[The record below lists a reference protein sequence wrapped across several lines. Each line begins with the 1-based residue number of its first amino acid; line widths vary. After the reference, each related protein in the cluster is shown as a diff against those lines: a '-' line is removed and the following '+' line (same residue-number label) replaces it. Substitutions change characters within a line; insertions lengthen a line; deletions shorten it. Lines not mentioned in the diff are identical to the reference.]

1 MKSKRKLNNSH
12 DTPEINPANS
22 AAAFWG
28 LPAEGNAPPMEE
40 LERIHHYLYEQ
51 YKANRYGSP
60 LKERLKNT
68 YYRLKPLLPRSF
80 QIAMRTHWRKQ
91 VQDRYSFPKWP
102 EETVLLDYLN
112 DCARQYSP
120 KHEQFPQTPFWP
132 DKILSVA
139 VATHD
144 VEGEEG
150 LTNIPKLAKMEAE
163 LGIPALFNFVPYKS
177 RPDRGL
183 IDDLRSMG
191 HEIGVHGY
199 NHDGNLFRD
208 EKTFLERLPEIRR
221 FADLWQAKGFRS
233 PATHRHSLWM
243 QKLPFLYD
251 TSYFDTDP
259 YEVQP
264 GGCCSLF
271 PFFLGRLVELPYTL
285 PQDHTVYEILQENT
299 LDIWYKKAEFVIR
312 NRGML
317 LWIVHP
323 DYLFTGNRFEQ
334 YREFLQWLKSR
345 EDILYLSPERVAS
358 HWRDR
363 AIQGGWLKKPDVE

>member
-1 MKSKRKLNNSH
+1 
-12 DTPEINPANS
+12 
-22 AAAFWG
+22 
-28 LPAEGNAPPMEE
+28 MEE

-233 PATHRHSLWM
+233 PATHRHS
-243 QKLPFLYD
+243 
-251 TSYFDTDP
+251 S
-259 YEVQP
+259 
-264 GGCCSLF
+264 GCRNC
-271 PFFLGRLVELPYTL
+271 PFFMIPRTLIQTPMKFNPAVVAACSRFSLG
-285 PQDHTVYEILQENT
+285 D
-299 LDIWYKKAEFVIR
+299 W
-312 NRGML
+312 
-317 LWIVHP
+317 
-323 DYLFTGNRFEQ
+323 
-334 YREFLQWLKSR
+334 
-345 EDILYLSPERVAS
+345 
-358 HWRDR
+358 
-363 AIQGGWLKKPDVE
+363 